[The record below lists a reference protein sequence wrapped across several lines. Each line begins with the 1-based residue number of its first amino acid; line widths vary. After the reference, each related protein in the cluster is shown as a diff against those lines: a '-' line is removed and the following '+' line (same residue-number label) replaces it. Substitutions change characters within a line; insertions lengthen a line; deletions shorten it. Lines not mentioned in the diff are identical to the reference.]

1 MKRSRDKFCKLLSVR
16 GATYVAAGLV
26 IGLSACD
33 RGPGTPRPPSEPP
46 RPVTMG
52 GTVTTTHLELPA
64 RPVAPSPGMM

>member
-1 MKRSRDKFCKLLSVR
+1 MKRFHNKFYKLLSVSR
-16 GATYVAAGLV
+16 AVGVAAGLV

-46 RPVTMG
+46 RPVTMD

-64 RPVAPSPGMM
+64 RPAVPSPGMM